1 MNIDKTI
8 KNFKKNNI
16 TAILLNNSEELVD
29 YIKKNIPVGS
39 TVGVGDSVT
48 LESTGIYDLLRS
60 GDFNFLDKYKDQL
73 SKDEKRNIY
82 INNFNADFF
91 LSGVN
96 AISETGCIFNID
108 GNGSRVAPMIY
119 GPKKVYLIAGINK
132 IVEDEKAAL
141 ERMRTIAAP
150 LDNRRCGKNNPC
162 VKVGHCVD
170 CKSKTK
176 ICNYFTKI
184 QGQFDENRIEL
195 ILLNGE
201 YGY

>member
-8 KNFKKNNI
+8 KNFKRNNI
-16 TAILLNNSEELVD
+16 TVTLLDNPEELVD
-29 YIKKNIPVGS
+29 FIKKNIPVDS

-60 GDFNFLDKYKDQL
+60 GNYCFLDKYNKKL
-73 SKDEKRNIY
+73 TKDEKRNIY

-96 AISETGCIFNID
+96 AISENGCIFNID
-108 GNGSRVAPMIY
+108 GNGSRVAPMLY
-119 GPKKVYLIAGINK
+119 GPRKVYLISGINK
-132 IVEDEKAAL
+132 IVEDESAAL
-141 ERMRTIAAP
+141 ERMRKIAAP
-150 LDNRRCGKNNPC
+150 LDNRRCGKENPC
-162 VKVGHCVD
+162 VKVGHYVD
-170 CKSKTK
+170 CKSKNK

-184 QGQFDENRIEL
+184 QGQFDAERIEL

>member
-8 KNFKKNNI
+8 KNFKRNNI

-29 YIKKNIPVGS
+29 HIKKNIPVGS

-48 LESTGIYDLLRS
+48 LESTGIYGLLRS
-60 GDFNFLDKYKDQL
+60 GDFNFLDKYNDQL

-82 INNFNADFF
+82 INNFSADFF

-119 GPKKVYLIAGINK
+119 GPKKVYLIAGVNK